1 MNIKEAK
8 QEIKHTLRAY
18 LKKDEF
24 GGYVIPQV
32 RQRPILLIGA
42 PGIGKTAI
50 MEQIAQEEGLAL
62 LSYTMTHH
70 TRQSAVGLPFIVT
83 KEYGGKSRSVTEYT
97 MSEIIAA
104 VYDKIKET
112 GISEGILFL
121 DEINC
126 VSETLAPAMLQLL
139 QAKTFGNQKL
149 PEGFLLVAAGN
160 PPEYNK
166 SVREFDVVTLDRVRY
181 ISVDTEFSVWKEYAY
196 AANIAPVILTY
207 LEMKKENFYRMEG
220 LLGEKQFVT
229 ARGWQDLS
237 ELLICYEKLS
247 IPVTEELIRQY
258 VQHDE
263 VARDFFLYYELYE
276 RYRSLC
282 HIREVLEGSSAEGL
296 CKRLEQC
303 AFDEKISILGLLLEA
318 LNESFLAAEEAW
330 KVQKALLPLLKSV
343 LAACENSCTGGE
355 RDLDDSEYE
364 KFSKVTSK
372 TLNEY
377 KESIQKRKSA
387 GLISEE
393 ETLLCKKT
401 AKRMEELCRT
411 ASEHAREANQP
422 IAGKLREAFAQG
434 EDAREELAR
443 KANKRLNRAFAFLEE
458 TWGKGQELVVFL
470 TELSMNPHSSA
481 FLLEYGNET
490 YTAYNRELLLA
501 APDAE
506 LKHEIRQAQNMKI
519 L

>member
-83 KEYGGKSRSVTEYT
+83 KEYGGRSCSVTEYT

-139 QAKTFGNQKL
+139 QAKTFGNQRL

-237 ELLICYEKLS
+237 ELITCYEKLS
-247 IPVTEELIRQY
+247 VPVTEELIRQY

-282 HIREVLEGSSAEGL
+282 RIREVLEGGSIEEL
-296 CKRLEQC
+296 RVRLGQC

-330 KVQKALLPLLKSV
+330 KVQSALLPLLKGV
-343 LAACENSCTGGE
+343 LAACGEACADGESSSGG
-355 RDLDDSEYE
+355 SEHARFLAVSA
-364 KFSKVTSK
+364 KA
-372 TLNEY
+372 LNEY
-377 KESIQKRKSA
+377 KESIQKRKTA
-387 GLISEE
+387 GLLSEA

-401 AKRMEELCRT
+401 AKHMEELCRA
-411 ASEHAREANQP
+411 ASTCAVQSGCPATQ
-422 IAGKLREAFAQG
+422 KLREAFAQG
-434 EDAREELAR
+434 EDKREELAR
-443 KANKRLNRAFAFLEE
+443 EANKRLDRAFAFLEM

-490 YTAYNRELLLA
+490 YAAYNRELLLA

-506 LKHEIRQAQNMKI
+506 LREEIRKARI
-519 L
+519 

>member
-8 QEIKHTLRAY
+8 QEIKHTLQAY

-24 GGYVIPQV
+24 GDYIIPQV

-50 MEQIAQEEGLAL
+50 MEQIAQEEGLAF

-83 KEYGGKSRSVTEYT
+83 KEYGGKSCSATEYT
-97 MSEIIAA
+97 MSEIVAA

-139 QAKTFGNQKL
+139 QAKTFGNQRL
-149 PEGFLLVAAGN
+149 PDGFLLVAAGN

-181 ISVDTEFSVWKEYAY
+181 ISVETEFSVWKEYAY
-196 AANIAPVILTY
+196 TSGVAPVILTY
-207 LEMKKENFYRMEG
+207 LELKKENFYRMEG

-237 ELLICYEKLS
+237 ELLLCYEKLS
-247 IPVTEELIRQY
+247 VPITEELIHQY

-282 HIREVLEGSSAEGL
+282 RIKEVLDGTVPEGL
-296 CKRLEQC
+296 QERLGHC
-303 AFDEKISILGLLLEA
+303 AFDEKLSVLGLLLEG
-318 LNESFLAAEEAW
+318 LNEQFLLAEEAW
-330 KVQKALLPLLKSV
+330 KVQSALPPLLKGV
-343 LAACENSCTGGE
+343 LAACETVSEGAENRSEWERCSDAVASILAEYREGIRKKKSVGLLTEGE
-355 RDLDDSEYE
+355 EQL
-364 KFSKVTSK
+364 
-372 TLNEY
+372 
-377 KESIQKRKSA
+377 
-387 GLISEE
+387 G
-393 ETLLCKKT
+393 KKT
-401 AKRMEELCRT
+401 ARRMEELCRT
-411 ASEHAREANQP
+411 AMNHAAQGTGSVAEN
-422 IAGKLREAFAQG
+422 LRKAFAQG
-434 EDAREELAR
+434 EDAREELAA
-443 KANKRLNRAFAFLEE
+443 KTNEKLDRAFAFLEK
-458 TWGKGQELVVFL
+458 TWGRGQELVVFL

-490 YTAYNRELLLA
+490 YAAYNKELLLQT
-501 APDAE
+501 PDAE
-506 LKHEIRQAQNMKI
+506 LAQEIRQAKNMKF

>member
-8 QEIKHTLRAY
+8 QEIKNTLRAY

-24 GGYVIPQV
+24 GSYVIPQV
-32 RQRPILLIGA
+32 HQRPILLIGA

-50 MEQIAQEEGLAL
+50 MEQIAQEEGLPL

-70 TRQSAVGLPFIVT
+70 TRQSAVGLPFIVA
-83 KEYGGKSRSVTEYT
+83 KEYDGKSCSVTEYT
-97 MSEIIAA
+97 MSEIVAA
-104 VYDKIKET
+104 VYDKRKET
-112 GISEGILFL
+112 GILEGILFL

-126 VSETLAPAMLQLL
+126 VSETLAPVMLKLL

-149 PEGFLLVAAGN
+149 PEGFLIVAAGN

-181 ISVDTEFSVWKEYAY
+181 ISVETEFSVWKEYAY
-196 AANIAPVILTY
+196 TVGIAPVILTY
-207 LEMKKENFYRMEG
+207 LELKRENFYRMEG

-237 ELLICYEKLS
+237 ELIACYEKLF
-247 IPVTEELIRQY
+247 IPITEELIRQY

-282 HIREVLEGSSAEGL
+282 RIKEVLEGEMPEGL
-296 CKRLEQC
+296 SEKLGHC
-303 AFDEKISILGLLLEA
+303 AFDEKLSILGLLLEG
-318 LNESFLAAEEAW
+318 LNESFLLAEEAW
-330 KVQKALLPLLKSV
+330 KVQRELQPLLKGV
-343 LAACENSCTGGE
+343 LAACAEGPDDGE
-355 RDLDDSEYE
+355 GSSERE
-364 KFSKVTSK
+364 RFSAAVPKALT
-372 TLNEY
+372 EY
-377 KESIQKRKSA
+377 REGIQKKKSL

-393 ETLLCKKT
+393 EVQLGQKT
-401 AKRMEELCRT
+401 AKRMEELCQT
-411 ASEHAREANQP
+411 ALMRATQGMGSVAES
-422 IAGKLREAFAQG
+422 LREAFAQG
-434 EDAREELAR
+434 EDAREELAG
-443 KANKRLNRAFAFLEE
+443 KTNEKLERAFAFLEK

-490 YTAYNRELLLA
+490 YAAYNRELLLQT
-501 APDAE
+501 PNAE
-506 LKHEIRQAQNMKI
+506 LEQEIRQAKSMKF